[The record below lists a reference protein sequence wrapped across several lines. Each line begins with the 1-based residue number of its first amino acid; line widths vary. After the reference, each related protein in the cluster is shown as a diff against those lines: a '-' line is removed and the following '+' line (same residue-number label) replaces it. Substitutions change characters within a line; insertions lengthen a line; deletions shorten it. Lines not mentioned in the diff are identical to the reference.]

1 MTKAA
6 RVSRRTWILAGAG
19 LFVAILLGVALGSG
33 GDETPASPAV
43 LNHIADKNEDAATN
57 AAARMKVDSEAAA
70 RAADARA
77 DAVDAS
83 AEPPAANEAAAQ

>member
-1 MTKAA
+1 MKAA

-19 LFVAILLGVALGSG
+19 LFVAVLLGVALGSG

-57 AAARMKVDSEAAA
+57 AAARMKTDSEAAA

-77 DAVDAS
+77 DAID
-83 AEPPAANEAAAQ
+83 AAAAPPPGNDQAGQ